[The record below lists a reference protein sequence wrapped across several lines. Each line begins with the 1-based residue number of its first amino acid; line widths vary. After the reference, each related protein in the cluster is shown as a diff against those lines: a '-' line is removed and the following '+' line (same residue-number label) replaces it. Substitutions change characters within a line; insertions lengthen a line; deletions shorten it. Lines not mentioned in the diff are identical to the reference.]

1 MIFNKILFILA
12 FGVYTLLFQVSC
24 NNQSL
29 NHKQEKLSQDET
41 KSVNSHQNSKQILEV
56 ITPEPNQIFKSG
68 DQIKVLLREKESSS
82 QIDSVR
88 LIIATQSKTYI
99 DFKDYIFWLDSCD
112 LTTGTKRLIIETYSD
127 GMRTSRISR
136 NIVIGSDI
144 VPQNYSYKIVNVYP
158 HDPNAYTQGLVYEN
172 GFLYEGTGQ
181 RGSSSLR
188 KIKAES
194 GELQASLNLPP
205 DIFGE
210 GICIFGDKIIQLTW
224 TSGIGFVYDKNSFKF
239 LNKINYAT
247 QGWGITTDSENL
259 IMSNG
264 SNVLIFMDP
273 DSYTENSR
281 LEVYDDMGAVHKLNE
296 LEFINGIVYANI
308 YTSDKIAMIDPK
320 SGKVLAYIH
329 LDGLLKEEDR
339 HPGLDVLNG
348 IAYDVEGDRLF
359 VTGKNWPK
367 LFEIKIFPIQ

>member
-1 MIFNKILFILA
+1 MILNKTLFFIA
-12 FGVYTLLFQVSC
+12 FGVYSMLFQVSC

-29 NHKQEKLSQDET
+29 NNKQGELSQEDIKPANRPT
-41 KSVNSHQNSKQILEV
+41 KSNQVLEILA
-56 ITPEPNQIFKSG
+56 PEPNQIFKSG
-68 DQIKVLLREKESSS
+68 DQIQVLLKEKESSL
-82 QIDSVR
+82 QIDSIK
-88 LIIATQSKTYI
+88 LILEGQSKTYI
-99 DFKDYIFWLDSCD
+99 EFKDYKFWLESRAH
-112 LTTGTKRLIIETYSD
+112 TTGTKRLMIETYSE

-144 VPQNYSYKIVNVYP
+144 VPRDYSYEIVQVYP
-158 HDPNAYTQGLVYEN
+158 HDQNAYTQGLVYEN

-210 GICIFGDKIIQLTW
+210 GICIYGDKIIQLTW

-247 QGWGITTDSENL
+247 QGWGITTDGENL
-259 IMSNG
+259 IMSDG
-264 SNVLIFMDP
+264 SNNLIFIDP
-273 DSYTENSR
+273 DSYTEKSR
-281 LEVYDDMGAVHKLNE
+281 LEVFDNKGAVHNLNE
-296 LEFINGIVYANI
+296 LEFINDIVYANI
-308 YTSDKIAMIDPK
+308 YTTDRIAMIDPE
-320 SGKVLAYIH
+320 SGKVLSYIH
-329 LDGLLKEEDR
+329 LDGLLKEKDH
-339 HPGLDVLNG
+339 HPELDVLNG

-367 LFEIKIFPIQ
+367 LFEIKIFLN